1 VIAGPRLIVLVNKL
15 QVTLACALLIKVT
28 KNGAVMSGKNKSYST
43 LNSMLAGIEGLFLA
57 VVIGLVFPIL
67 LGLAGWWVS
76 IPFAPES
83 SIFYYALGGFLLGVL
98 VDMIFLRSWTRNAL
112 RMPLIWPVLVYLF
125 YSAGLFGFF
134 MGVPAFNVVLG
145 LVGGYYMGMRLRANN
160 AQKEET
166 DRTTHRTGLFTASVL
181 GLACAVSW
189 LIAFQDAFL
198 EANISGMF
206 ALAEPISKS
215 TILALAAAAGM
226 GLIVLEYTITRA
238 AVKFARFGS

>member
-1 VIAGPRLIVLVNKL
+1 
-15 QVTLACALLIKVT
+15 
-28 KNGAVMSGKNKSYST
+28 MSGKNKSYST

-83 SIFYYALGGFLLGVL
+83 SVFYYALGGFLLGVL

-160 AQKEET
+160 AQKEEIDLT
-166 DRTTHRTGLFTASVL
+166 AQSDRSFHRFCIRGCLRSFMVNR
-181 GLACAVSW
+181 
-189 LIAFQDAFL
+189 F
-198 EANISGMF
+198 SGCF
-206 ALAEPISKS
+206 
-215 TILALAAAAGM
+215 
-226 GLIVLEYTITRA
+226 
-238 AVKFARFGS
+238 FGSQYQRHVLTG